1 MLPSLR
7 LTLITFFA
15 LSALVG
21 VIGAPPASAQD
32 PADAQPGQRLPT
44 RGPVKS
50 NSVPKADRAVNLV
63 DGLLRGVPIVEGD
76 YADPFA
82 LAEPDAL
89 YIYATN
95 TVEVNIPV
103 IRIKKN
109 KLFKA
114 QYLGDALPTLPS
126 WTVKGFQWAPSVWA
140 APNNSFVMYYTTP
153 SSAGFGN
160 KQCISRATSTD
171 PAGPFV
177 DNSTEAFICPLAKGG
192 AIDAS
197 VFVDTDNTLYLV
209 WKTDGNCCGL
219 PTVIYS
225 QPLTADGLSVAGPP
239 VELITASQPWED
251 NVVEGPAMIRKGAT
265 YYLFYSANNW
275 DTTDYA
281 IGAATCTS
289 VTGPCIKPEQKP
301 WMYSSAFSKG
311 PGGQEF
317 FESAGKPG
325 IWMVHHGW
333 LPRQAGTP
341 GGQRRLYLNK
351 LGFVPDQLLP
361 IRTDKAAVAE
371 ALWEDALILALV
383 LGVPVLLFLGTRTL
397 LRRRK
402 TQAQTSG

>member
-1 MLPSLR
+1 MLVKVPLLIGLSLFAG
-7 LTLITFFA
+7 LI
-15 LSALVG
+15 S
-21 VIGAPPASAQD
+21 APPAGAQD
-32 PADAQPGQRLPT
+32 PNDAQPGQRLPT

-50 NSVPKADRAVNLV
+50 SSVPKAERDVNLV

-76 YADPFA
+76 FADPFA

-95 TVEVNIPV
+95 TVDTNIPV
-103 IRIKKN
+103 IRIQKN

-140 APNNSFVMYYTTP
+140 DPAGRFVMYYTTP
-153 SSAGFGN
+153 SSGGLGN
-160 KQCISRATSTD
+160 KQCISRATSSD

-177 DNSTEAFICPLAKGG
+177 DNSTEAFICPLSEGG

-197 VFVDTDNTLYLV
+197 IFVDTDDVLYLI
-209 WKTDGNCCGL
+209 WKSDGNCCNL

-225 QPLTADGLSVAGPP
+225 QPLSSDGLSVAGPP

-251 NVVEGPAMIRKGAT
+251 NLVEGPSMIRKGAT
-265 YYLFYSANNW
+265 YYLFYSANQWN
-275 DTTDYA
+275 TTDYA

-289 VTGPCIKPEQKP
+289 VSGPCTKPEDTP
-301 WMYSSAFSKG
+301 WMDSGAFSKG

-325 IWMVHHGW
+325 VWMVHHGW
-333 LPRQAGTP
+333 LPNQAGTP
-341 GGQRRLYLNK
+341 GGQRRLYLDK
-351 LGFVPDQLLP
+351 LGFQQGDTLP
-361 IRTDKAAVAE
+361 TRTGKAAAAE
-371 ALWEDALILALV
+371 ALVQDALIVGLV
-383 LGVPVLLFLGTRTL
+383 LAVIIGLWFLVRSL

-402 TQAQTSG
+402 QKSTA